1 MEHRFIPIQGYF
13 EYNFS
18 WTVHHYEKGN
28 TLPSQFY
35 TLANLP
41 EIVRVKIKAILII
54 VVYSTMIVGLPIVLG
69 FMRRLG
75 SRRVAGA

>member
-1 MEHRFIPIQGYF
+1 MSTELPSFSITSYF

-18 WTVHHYEKGN
+18 WTVHHFDKGN

-41 EIVRVKIKAILII
+41 EIARVKLKSLLII
-54 VVYSTMIVGLPIVLG
+54 PICSTMIVGLPLVLG
-69 FMRRLG
+69 FCRRL
-75 SRRVAGA
+75 R